1 MSCSRCKHQNISKTE
16 MPCLECTQNRAIDY
30 FKPMTNADRIRN
42 MDDIELAKFLVIVN
56 STIQDCM
63 VLDCKCE
70 DDDKECGDC
79 FLEWLQAEVKGEE

>member
-1 MSCSRCKHQNISKTE
+1 M
-16 MPCLECTQNRAIDY
+16 ECTHNAIDQW
-30 FKPMTNADRIRN
+30 KPMTNADKIRN
-42 MDDIELAKFLVIVN
+42 MDVVELAKFLVKVN